1 MTQSDKAKEWGQP
14 QLQLDALI
22 QAMHDAMV
30 AIDLRETIVLF
41 NPSAERLTG
50 VRAEDALG
58 MPVSEVIPNSRLP
71 HILQT
76 GQAEINQVQMLHH
89 RSIVT
94 NRVPVLS
101 PDGDVTGAIAVF
113 RDTTELLDL
122 AAEVLHLKEIQ
133 TLLEAIFEATQDAIS
148 VVDQHGIGLRINSE
162 YTRLTGLSEQDVIG
176 KAATVDIAEGESM
189 HMRVLKTGQ
198 PVRNVSMKVGPYR
211 KDVLVN
217 VAPMR
222 VHDRLIGSVAV
233 IHDLSEMRALTE
245 QLQRA
250 NAQIRRL
257 ATKITFSDIIAKSP
271 AMLEALEA
279 AKQAARTRAT
289 VLLRGESGC
298 GKELFAHAIHQASDR
313 VSGPFLR
320 VNCAALSDSVLE
332 SELFGYEEGAFT
344 GARKGGRRGFFEES
358 DGGTLFLD
366 EIAELSIGTQAKLLR
381 VLQER
386 EIIPVGGTRVRHV
399 DVRVIAATHVNLEK
413 AMADGRFR
421 EDLYYRLHVLPI
433 AIPPLRKRTQDIPL
447 LAFNFLTRLNA
458 EYGRHVHSIADDA
471 LARLLEYAWPGNVRE
486 LENVLSRALIRMDYR
501 EQIIELR
508 HLVPSLEQRDVAT
521 DVFPVLTDDT
531 LANQLKRAERI
542 AIENALKKARG
553 NREEA
558 AARLGVSV
566 RSLYYKLSRDQE

>member
-1 MTQSDKAKEWGQP
+1 MTHREQPLEWGQP

-22 QAMHDAMV
+22 HAMHDAMV
-30 AIDLRETIVLF
+30 AVDRMETIVLF

-50 VRAEDALG
+50 VRVEDALG
-58 MPVSEVIPNSRLP
+58 KSVSAVIPNSRLP
-71 HILQT
+71 HILLT

-89 RSIVT
+89 RSIIT

-101 PDGDVTGAIAVF
+101 PEGEVTGAIAVF

-148 VVDQHGIGLRINSE
+148 VVDQYGNGLRINSA
-162 YTRLTGLSEQDVIG
+162 YTRLTGLAEQDVIG

-189 HMRVLKTGQ
+189 HMHVLQTGL
-198 PVRNVSMKVGPYR
+198 PVRNVSMKVGPFR

-217 VAPMR
+217 VAPIHVR
-222 VHDRLIGSVAV
+222 DHLIGSVAV

-257 ATKITFSDIIAKSP
+257 ATKYTFSDIIAKSP

-279 AKQAARTRAT
+279 AKKAAQTRAT

-320 VNCAALSDSVLE
+320 VNCAALSESVLE
-332 SELFGYEEGAFT
+332 SELFGYVEGAFT
-344 GARKGGRRGFFEES
+344 GARKGGKRGFFEES
-358 DGGTLFLD
+358 NGGTLFLD

-386 EIIPVGGTRVRHV
+386 EIIPVGGTHVRQV

-413 AMADGRFR
+413 AIVDGRFR

-433 AIPPLRKRTQDIPL
+433 SIPPLRKRTQDIPL
-447 LAFNFLTRLNA
+447 LAFNFLARLNA
-458 EYGRHVHSIADDA
+458 EYGRHVHSIAEDA
-471 LARLLEYAWPGNVRE
+471 LQPLFEYAWPGNVRE
-486 LENVLSRALIRMDYR
+486 LENVMSRAMIRMDYR
-501 EQIIELR
+501 EQVIER
-508 HLVPSLEQRDVAT
+508 KHIVPSLEQRIAAADVYT
-521 DVFPVLTDDT
+521 VSTDDT
-531 LANQLKRAERI
+531 LANQLKRAERM
-542 AIENALKKARG
+542 AIHEALKKAQG

-558 AARLGVSV
+558 AERLGVSV
-566 RSLYYKLSRDQE
+566 RSLYYKLSRYQE